1 MPRTLLVDT
10 NRSALPIYEALVNRG
25 HQVTVVGRNPRDYLA
40 SASAR
45 YLQVD
50 YADVE
55 ALDRLIA
62 EERFDW
68 VVPGCNDRSYLSC
81 AEVNARHGHP
91 GIDPA
96 DVCDTINRK
105 DRFRAL
111 AIQLGIPVPRVYS
124 MGEAELEWPLIV
136 KPVDA
141 FSGRG
146 VTRLDRGDASILAA
160 AIAEARTASPSQLA
174 IVEQFVQGQLYSHS
188 AFLQGGRIATD
199 FIVIEHGTANP
210 FAVDTSW
217 VMENFPKSLLEQVRD
232 DVARLASAL
241 GLHSGLVHTQFIA
254 NDDRYW
260 FIEVTRRCPGDLY
273 ALLIEFSTGFP
284 YGHAY
289 AAPFIGEQ
297 LPPRSQS
304 ATQAVLRHTVSGRRQ
319 GIFSGLRFEDTIN
332 IKLFVPLAQVG
343 DRLGPGPAGRIG
355 ILFLNPT
362 GSSGLEDVA
371 QRTLRR
377 ELYTIL

>member
-10 NRSALPIYEALVNRG
+10 NRSALPIYEALVERG
-25 HQVTVVGRNPRDYLA
+25 HQVTVVGGNPRDYLA

-45 YLQVD
+45 YLQID

-55 ALDRLIA
+55 ALGRLID

-81 AEVNARHGHP
+81 AEVNARHGYP
-91 GIDPA
+91 GIDPF
-96 DVCDTINRK
+96 DVFDTINRK

-111 AIQLGIPVPRVYS
+111 AMRLGIPVPRVY
-124 MGEAELEWPLIV
+124 AANQTELEWPLII

-146 VTRLDRGDASILAA
+146 VTRLDRGDRSLLADA
-160 AIAEARTASPSQLA
+160 VAEARAASPSQSA
-174 IVEQFVQGQLYSHS
+174 IVEQFVQGQLYSHTS
-188 AFLQGGRIATD
+188 FLKEGRIATD

-217 VMENFPKSLLEQVRD
+217 VMDKFPRPILQRVRD
-232 DVARLASAL
+232 DVVRLANAL
-241 GLHSGLVHTQFIA
+241 GLRSGLVHTQFIA
-254 NDDRYW
+254 NNDRYW

-273 ALLIEFSTGFP
+273 AQLIEFSTGFP
-284 YGHAY
+284 YGSAY

-297 LPPRSQS
+297 AQPHVPSG
-304 ATQAVLRHTVSGRRQ
+304 TQAVLRHTISGLREAV
-319 GIFSGLRFEDTIN
+319 FSGLRFEHSVDIR
-332 IKLFVPLAQVG
+332 LFVPLAKAG
-343 DRLGPGPAGRIG
+343 ERLGAGPAGRIG
-355 ILFLNPT
+355 ILFLNAPGT
-362 GSSGLEDVA
+362 SALEQLA